1 MMQARTLVALIACL
15 ALAGCS
21 TMWDATKKAAQ
32 VVWEPDT
39 PVGEAKEQPTGLT
52 YSLVAL
58 DQLNPNA
65 SGDSTPLEFHVFQLE
80 DDSKFLA
87 ADYDQMVKDFKE
99 ALGTNYI
106 DHKDYTLL
114 PGQFKF
120 VGPLKVEEEAS
131 YIGVMAHYADPDIAQ
146 WKKVVKIQTIGREY
160 HLLMQF
166 GSSEVK
172 LVRVE

>member
-1 MMQARTLVALIACL
+1 MIRARTLVVLLVCMGL
-15 ALAGCS
+15 MGCS

-32 VVWEPDT
+32 VIWEPDT
-39 PVGEAKEQPTGLT
+39 PVGEAKEQPTELT
-52 YSLVAL
+52 LSLVAL

-65 SGDSTPLEFHVFQLE
+65 SGDPTPLEFHIFQLE

-87 ADYDQMVKDFKE
+87 ADYDRMVKDFE
-99 ALGTNYI
+99 DALGTNYV

-120 VGPLKVEEEAS
+120 VGPVKVDEDTS
-131 YIGVMAHYADPDIAQ
+131 YIGVMAHYADPDTAQ
-146 WKKVVKIQTIGREY
+146 WKKVVKIMAVGREY

-166 GSSEVK
+166 SGNEVK